1 MPDITLYG
9 RKTSVNVQKAVW
21 VLEELRVPYAQVEL
35 GLNFG
40 GVDTPEYLAMNPNG
54 LVPTLKDGELV
65 LWESHA
71 IVRYLAA
78 TYGAGNL
85 WPESPKAPRRRRP
98 MDRLDGHALPA
109 GVGGA
114 VFAAVVRTKP
124 EARDKKAIAAA
135 LKGVAPCFAILEA
148 QLRKTPYLAG
158 ERLTYGDIA
167 AGALLY
173 RWYTM
178 DIERPP
184 LNGVDAWYE
193 RLQARPAYAKAVCV
207 DYDILKNTIG

>member
-21 VLEELRVPYAQVEL
+21 VLEELRVAYAQVEV

-85 WPESPKAPRRRRP
+85 WPESPKARAVADQWTDWTAMRFQ
-98 MDRLDGHALPA
+98 PA
-109 GVGGA
+109 WGA
-114 VFAAVVRTKP
+114 VFTAVARTRP

-135 LKGVAPCFAILEA
+135 LKGVAPCFAILDA

-184 LNGVDAWYE
+184 LDGVDAWYE

-207 DYDILKNTIG
+207 NYDILRNTIG

>member
-1 MPDITLYG
+1 MADITLYG

-21 VLEELRVPYAQVEL
+21 VLEELRVPYAQIEL

-54 LVPTLKDGELV
+54 LVPTLKDGELI

-71 IVRYLAA
+71 IVRYLSA

-85 WPESPKAPRRRRP
+85 WPESPKAR
-98 MDRLDGHALPA
+98 ALPTSGPTGRLRFQPA
-109 GVGGA
+109 WGA
-114 VFAAVVRTKP
+114 VFSAVARTKP
-124 EARDKKAIAAA
+124 EARKKAVIA
-135 LKGVAPCFAILEA
+135 KGVETPCRLSIMDA
-148 QLRKTPYLAG
+148 QLRKAPYLAG

-178 DIERPP
+178 DIDRPP
-184 LNGVDAWYE
+184 LANVDAWYE
-193 RLQARPAYAKAVCV
+193 RLKARPAYAKGVCV
-207 DYDILKNTIG
+207 DYDILKNTIIG